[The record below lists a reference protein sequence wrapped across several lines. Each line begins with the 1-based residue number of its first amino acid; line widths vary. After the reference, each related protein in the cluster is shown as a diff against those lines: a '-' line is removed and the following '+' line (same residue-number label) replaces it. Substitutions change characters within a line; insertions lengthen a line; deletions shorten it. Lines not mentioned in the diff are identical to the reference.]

1 MIRPTSAQYY
11 FDYPHL
17 FHNPRLPGHRDILV
31 YPNYLLAQLNYPF
44 LPPIHVWPLYGT
56 IYKYNCNIFI

>member
-1 MIRPTSAQYY
+1 MIRPISAQYY
-11 FDYPHL
+11 FEYPHL

-44 LPPIHVWPLYGT
+44 LTPVHV
-56 IYKYNCNIFI
+56 